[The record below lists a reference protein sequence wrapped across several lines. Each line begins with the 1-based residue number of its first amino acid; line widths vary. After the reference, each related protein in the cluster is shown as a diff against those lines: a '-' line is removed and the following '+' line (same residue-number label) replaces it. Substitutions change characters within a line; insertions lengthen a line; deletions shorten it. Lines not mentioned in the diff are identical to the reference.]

1 MVFIVAFLIPSIP
14 VEGADHEWVA
24 TDYEGSC
31 RQIGFKIHNDSI
43 QVAENSTFSFAFFF
57 RQLPENSGLVG
68 NLIEHEAETTNNHVS
83 VLSFVSER
91 VGNIW
96 KIEVDWLFSP
106 CAQRFV
112 GPTYHASFQL
122 ELMAGAS

>member
-1 MVFIVAFLIPSIP
+1 MKGRADKLDLKFTTIAFR
-14 VEGADHEWVA
+14 W
-24 TDYEGSC
+24 
-31 RQIGFKIHNDSI
+31 QKIRLFH
-43 QVAENSTFSFAFFF
+43 FPFFF

-96 KIEVDWLFSP
+96 KIEIDWLFSP

-112 GPTYHASFQL
+112 GPTCHASFQL
-122 ELMAGAS
+122 ELMGGAS

>member
-1 MVFIVAFLIPSIP
+1 MVFIVAFLIPSVP

-68 NLIEHEAETTNNHVS
+68 NLIVIGAPS
-83 VLSFVSER
+83 VLN
-91 VGNIW
+91 NIQITDRIA
-96 KIEVDWLFSP
+96 KRTRLILP
-106 CAQRFV
+106 
-112 GPTYHASFQL
+112 
-122 ELMAGAS
+122 